1 MNPSNVHASLFNAQL
16 PDFISLDEID
26 FTQIDLVISGLPHNN
41 LHNII
46 NNIPNKCKVIDL
58 SADFR
63 FSDVNIYNQYY
74 ETSHNSSELLSETA
88 YGLSEIFRDV

>member
-16 PDFISLDEID
+16 PDFVSLDEID

-46 NNIPNKCKVIDL
+46 NNIPNKCKTKN
-58 SADFR
+58 SRWYR
-63 FSDVNIYNQYY
+63 FAK
-74 ETSHNSSELLSETA
+74 SECFKRHHQL
-88 YGLSEIFRDV
+88 